1 MKEKSSIWIA
11 KNVERK
17 MLNFLGHK
25 FWARGYLFTT
35 VGWEETGKLTASRN
49 EKVTLTL
56 AIRKSCV
63 KI

>member
-25 FWARGYLFTT
+25 FWARGYFVTT
-35 VGWEETGKLTASRN
+35 VGWEETGKIDG
-49 EKVTLTL
+49 EPQ
-56 AIRKSCV
+56 
-63 KI
+63 